1 MFNACRKQRE
11 EREAER
17 QSRLRL
23 AKRLEVL
30 RPTASVSG
38 KQDCAETTP
47 VMFDLVSNRFSIKE
61 QRFDQLIYMYNFF
74 ILSLKISFELTG
86 SIL

>member
-61 QRFDQLIYMYNFF
+61 QRFDQLIYFFF